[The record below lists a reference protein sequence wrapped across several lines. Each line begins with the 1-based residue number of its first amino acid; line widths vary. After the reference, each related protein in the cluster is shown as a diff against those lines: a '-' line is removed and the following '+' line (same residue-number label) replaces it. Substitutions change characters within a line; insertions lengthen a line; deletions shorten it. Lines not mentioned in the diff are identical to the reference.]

1 MMTPTSYWYAIGC
14 VYGICFFGG
23 AFIIEMIAS
32 LKENHWNVI
41 KTIKDFFLGVELRIA
56 SIR

>member
-32 LKENHWNVI
+32 LRDNRWNVI
-41 KTIKDFFLGVELRIA
+41 ATIKDFLKDF
-56 SIR
+56 